1 MPQGMNNSVFPV
13 VTVRLNRPDQMN
25 AMNLAMWHDIRTA
38 FEHVDATPEIRVA
51 ILEGEGKAFTAGI
64 DLQMMMGLGQ
74 QIQDPCE
81 VRVRETLRRLIQD
94 LQDTLTS
101 LERCRKPVL
110 AAVSSKTRMIVEP
123 ICCWPRTGGRG
134 RCSCCSANSC
144 M

>member
-101 LERCRKPVL
+101 LERCRRPVL
-110 AAVSSKTRMIVEP
+110 AAVD
-123 ICCWPRTGGRG
+123 G
-134 RCSCCSANSC
+134 A
-144 M
+144 